1 VVIGVI
7 GISCGRGICVTE
19 SGNDKVDVCVRFI
32 VFTGPDAVAGT
43 GTGTGADADDGTVEV
58 VVVVVVVLVGVDV
71 TLFDG
76 LGCWF

>member
-1 VVIGVI
+1 MVIGVI

-32 VFTGPDAVAGT
+32 VFTGPGAVAVAGT
-43 GTGTGADADDGTVEV
+43 GTDADDGTVEV

-76 LGCWF
+76 LSCGF

>member
-1 VVIGVI
+1 VIGVI

-43 GTGTGADADDGTVEV
+43 GTGTGAGDDGTVEV